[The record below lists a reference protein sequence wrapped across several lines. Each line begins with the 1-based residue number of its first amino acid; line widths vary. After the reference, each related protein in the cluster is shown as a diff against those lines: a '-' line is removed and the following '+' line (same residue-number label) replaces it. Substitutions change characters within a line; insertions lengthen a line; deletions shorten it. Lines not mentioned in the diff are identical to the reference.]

1 MSTQLE
7 TKTFKVSGIT
17 CMDCVTHIADSV
29 RQLAGAR
36 KISGNL
42 TQNTVKVG
50 FEPDKVSVE
59 QIIQA
64 IETAGYE
71 VEGVEAETR

>member
-1 MSTQLE
+1 VSTELE

-17 CMDCVTHIADSV
+17 CMDCITHIADSV
-29 RQLAGAR
+29 KRLPGAR

-50 FEPDKVSVE
+50 FEPDKVSV
-59 QIIQA
+59 QSIIKA
-64 IETAGYE
+64 IETAGYKVDA
-71 VEGVEAETR
+71 VEP